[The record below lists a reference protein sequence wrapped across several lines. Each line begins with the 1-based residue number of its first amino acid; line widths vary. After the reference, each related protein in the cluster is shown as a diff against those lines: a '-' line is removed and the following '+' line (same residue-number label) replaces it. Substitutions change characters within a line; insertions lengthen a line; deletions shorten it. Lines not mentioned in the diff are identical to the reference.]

1 MGFFFFWENFYKCPE
16 IQRKFSEL
24 RRVGLNDFVRF
35 LGLQVWVFWVW
46 WCMLGSNFLCLIICW
61 KSVMLE
67 VIATQTIL
75 SSILEL
81 SLRCSKELPNKRSDI
96 KEVVA
101 KVTKLN
107 WHFSETEILL
117 FSFVIA
123 SDYEAIVHD
132 KGNITFYSG

>member
-1 MGFFFFWENFYKCPE
+1 
-16 IQRKFSEL
+16 
-24 RRVGLNDFVRF
+24 
-35 LGLQVWVFWVW
+35 
-46 WCMLGSNFLCLIICW
+46 
-61 KSVMLE
+61 MLE

-81 SLRCSKELPNKRSDI
+81 SLGCSKELPNKRSDI